1 MGSNADSEI
10 DIRIRVQRALISVH
24 DVTLKIK
31 RELGIIKT
39 LVEENGQLHTAVNM
53 ANETLSE
60 MVQKMGINMEEIISE
75 SERNARL
82 ESNLDSIT
90 SAMVTEKL
98 LEHMD
103 L

>member
-1 MGSNADSEI
+1 M
-10 DIRIRVQRALISVH
+10 
-24 DVTLKIK
+24 
-31 RELGIIKT
+31 
-39 LVEENGQLHTAVNM
+39 HTAVNM

-60 MVQKMGINMEEIISE
+60 MVQKMGLNMEEIISE

-103 L
+103 RET